1 MSEDNNKEGEGHV
14 LGDGAGVYIPSDD
27 GSLDSNKNLQA
38 DFGGFIVGLYQSAMV
53 SLGEMEHPETGAT
66 ERDFEAA
73 RHTIDL
79 LRVLQDKTKGNLD
92 QEEEQLLKGLLHR
105 LRVAFVEAKG

>member
-1 MSEDNNKEGEGHV
+1 MSEDNKKEGEGHV
-14 LGDGAGVYIPSDD
+14 LGDGAGVYIPSDAPD
-27 GSLDSNKNLQA
+27 DSPKNLEA

-73 RHTIDL
+73 KHTIDL
-79 LRVLQDKTKGNLD
+79 LKVLQIKTKGNLD

-105 LRVAFVEAKG
+105 LRIAFVEAKG